1 MLLTGQDNDTNLF
14 VEAQLLRSDNEVAL
28 PQCVDGNRVV
38 RISNGVFATFKKL
51 KILSTSQQQGMA
63 YLSFF

>member
-51 KILSTSQQQGMA
+51 KILSTSQQQGMT
-63 YLSFF
+63 